1 MATALVQAI
10 TASPVETE
18 CLPRPEHPQ
27 PQFQR
32 REWQNLNGVWD
43 FEFDDDNVG
52 LAQNWHAA
60 GTKLRGKI
68 IVPFSF
74 ESPMSGVGDSS
85 FHAQVWYSRTFEL
98 PEAWSGHRVLLHFG
112 AVDYRAMVWVN
123 GHFAGEHEGGHTPFD
138 FDVTNLLIAGSNKVT
153 LRVEDPPTD
162 KYIPRGKQHWEHKS
176 SSIFYTRTT
185 GIWQTV
191 WLEPVGL
198 THIETTRIRSK
209 VDGSVTFDAK
219 IAHPVAD
226 SQLTVTITY
235 KGKLIASGTTFC
247 QGTQATVSA
256 FVRDPHLW
264 SPDSPALYDIA
275 LELTNGGVMMDR
287 VESYFGFRSVST
299 HDGKLLLN
307 GNPLYLK
314 TVLDQ
319 GYWPESNLTP
329 PSDEAIRFD
338 IEKAKELGF
347 NGVRKHQKIED
358 PRFYYWA
365 DKMGLL
371 VSAEMANA
379 YMFDEDATGRITRE
393 WIDAMNRDCN
403 HPSIIIWVPIN
414 ESWGVPNL
422 AEPTQQAHLKAMYY
436 LTKSLDP
443 TRLVIDNDGWEHT
456 DCTDLFAIHD
466 YTKTGKELLER
477 FNSVPRGTL
486 PLPKY
491 GKMYLAPGQKYNGS
505 PIFLSEFGGVGHV
518 LPEDVNEIPENSWG
532 YCGLEFSNEA
542 ALERMQGLYAAIA
555 KVPAIMGVCYTQL
568 YDVEQEINGLL
579 TYDRRDKFDPKAIH
593 AMNGLLE

>member
-1 MATALVQAI
+1 MATALLQAVS
-10 TASPVETE
+10 ASAVDTE
-18 CLPRPEHPQ
+18 FLPRPEYPQ

-32 REWQNLNGVWD
+32 AEWQNLNGVWD
-43 FEFDDDNVG
+43 FQFDDENAG
-52 LAQNWHAA
+52 LAQNWHTSASRL
-60 GTKLRGKI
+60 GRRI
-68 IVPFSF
+68 VVPFSF
-74 ESPMSGVGDSS
+74 ESSMSGVGDSS
-85 FHAQVWYSRTFEL
+85 FHPQVWYSRTFEV
-98 PEAWSGHRVLLHFG
+98 PESWTGRRVLLHFG

-123 GHFAGEHEGGHTPFD
+123 GHFAGEHEGGHTPFT
-138 FDVTNLLIAGSNKVT
+138 FDVTNLLKSGSNTVS

-162 KYIPRGKQHWEHKS
+162 RYIPRGKQHWESKS
-176 SSIFYTRTT
+176 DSIFYTRTT

-191 WLEPVGL
+191 WLEPVAQ
-198 THIETTRIRSK
+198 TYIERTRIH
-209 VDGSVTFDAK
+209 GHINGTVTFDAK
-219 IAHPVAD
+219 IAHPFAD

-235 KGKLIASGTTFC
+235 QGKLIASGTTVC

-264 SPDSPALYDIA
+264 SPDSPSLYDITM
-275 LELTNGGVMMDR
+275 ELRSYGAVVDR
-287 VESYFGFRSVST
+287 VESYFGFRSVSLQ
-299 HDGKLLLN
+299 DGKLMLN

-338 IEKAKELGF
+338 IEKAKEFGF

-379 YMFDEDATGRITRE
+379 YLFDEDCTGRITRE
-393 WIDAMNRDCN
+393 WIDAINRDCN

-466 YTKTGKELLER
+466 YTKTGPELLER
-477 FNSVPRGTL
+477 FNGAPRGTL

-491 GKMYLAPGQKYNGS
+491 GKMYLAPGQKYNGT
-505 PIFLSEFGGVGHV
+505 PLFLSEFGGVGYV
-518 LPEDVNEIPENSWG
+518 LPKDVTGIPINSWG
-532 YCGLEFSNEA
+532 YAGVEPTEETAVNRIS
-542 ALERMQGLYAAIA
+542 GLYKAIA
-555 KVPAIMGVCYTQL
+555 KIPAIMGVCYTQL

-579 TYDRRDKFDPKAIH
+579 TYDRRDKFDPNVICAANK
-593 AMNGLLE
+593 LLE

>member
-1 MATALVQAI
+1 
-10 TASPVETE
+10 
-18 CLPRPEHPQ
+18 
-27 PQFQR
+27 
-32 REWQNLNGVWD
+32 
-43 FEFDDDNVG
+43 
-52 LAQNWHAA
+52 
-60 GTKLRGKI
+60 
-68 IVPFSF
+68 
-74 ESPMSGVGDSS
+74 
-85 FHAQVWYSRTFEL
+85 
-98 PEAWSGHRVLLHFG
+98 
-112 AVDYRAMVWVN
+112 
-123 GHFAGEHEGGHTPFD
+123 
-138 FDVTNLLIAGSNKVT
+138 
-153 LRVEDPPTD
+153 
-162 KYIPRGKQHWEHKS
+162 
-176 SSIFYTRTT
+176 
-185 GIWQTV
+185 
-191 WLEPVGL
+191 
-198 THIETTRIRSK
+198 

-235 KGKLIASGTTFC
+235 KGKLIATGTTFC

-256 FVRDPHLW
+256 FVREPHLW

-275 LELTNGGVMMDR
+275 LELTHGGLLVDR

-307 GNPLYLK
+307 GNPIYLK

-338 IEKAKELGF
+338 IAKAKELGF

-466 YTKTGKELLER
+466 YTKTGRELLER

-491 GKMYLAPGQKYNGS
+491 GKMYMAPGQKYNGA
-505 PIFLSEFGGVGHV
+505 PIFLSEFGGVGYV
-518 LPEDVNEIPENSWG
+518 LPEDVHEIPENSWG
-532 YCGLEFSNEA
+532 YCGLEFKNEA

-579 TYDRRDKFDPKAIH
+579 TYDRRDKFDPKVIH